1 MRSYV
6 GNVNIREHATG
17 FEMKANREGF
27 IESNSFQQLKLFVK
41 FCIYWA
47 TIYREF
53 YLRQKAKESSDVA
66 RKYLEGVL
74 DEKIEKE
81 KVVTSAV
88 DYIQKEVR
96 NIVNY
101 LPSKEKRIV
110 QKSLSKATDAIL
122 QYEKSNTEELR
133 HLRLIASTSTLLLIF
148 SHEVKSLLGLLENH
162 TNTLEIIKE
171 KLDKSDQNQISYVQN
186 DLNESKIRFEDLL
199 GLTSLISV
207 DSKKASLT
215 NLSLKERI
223 AKARNAF
230 KIIIDDYDID
240 ISYDDV
246 PNNIIIHNILEAE
259 LYSIVLNVLSNSIKA
274 VIAGGEEKR
283 IKFVASKVDGKNVI
297 TILDTGIGVGKDM
310 YEEIFIPFIAD
321 PSNLLYPKLERN
333 LNPAD
338 KYIVGTGS
346 GLGLSIVKDIIQ
358 LRNGSISFQ
367 EPTETWKT
375 KLVIELP

>member
-1 MRSYV
+1 
-6 GNVNIREHATG
+6 
-17 FEMKANREGF
+17 
-27 IESNSFQQLKLFVK
+27 
-41 FCIYWA
+41 
-47 TIYREF
+47 
-53 YLRQKAKESSDVA
+53 
-66 RKYLEGVL
+66 
-74 DEKIEKE
+74 
-81 KVVTSAV
+81 
-88 DYIQKEVR
+88 
-96 NIVNY
+96 
-101 LPSKEKRIV
+101 
-110 QKSLSKATDAIL
+110 
-122 QYEKSNTEELR
+122 
-133 HLRLIASTSTLLLIF
+133 
-148 SHEVKSLLGLLENH
+148 
-162 TNTLEIIKE
+162 
-171 KLDKSDQNQISYVQN
+171 VQN